1 MSVFFYKLFLTVA
14 TQKKNTFQY
23 PIITCTS
30 KSSLRRQHAATSLD
44 SWNSWQ
50 NVFFYTLGHSKDSQS
65 LSEDLITGAE
75 EEYFSRQQIRE
86 LKLDYYHHLLDRKG
100 NEKIATTFL
109 HCSMCTPYLHKCNM
123 YLHCSMPD
131 VPTLMSATGCIARCS
146 YKCNMYAR
154 RSYTDE
160 CNMAALPDVPT
171 LMSATWLHCQMFL
184 H

>member
-65 LSEDLITGAE
+65 LLEDMITGAE

-123 YLHCSMPD
+123 Y
-131 VPTLMSATGCIARCS
+131 
-146 YKCNMYAR
+146 AR

-171 LMSATWLHCQMFL
+171 LMSATWLHCEMFL